1 MHGHERELC
10 VGPRS
15 EIDFRPGT
23 RGKLMMAGYK
33 IGVAVSLDNIFDNQ
47 TVRLGLFNIDV
58 DIPLRINDRGFRARP
73 YQVRSVRKAP
83 EVKLAEMHAKI
94 LPSHRE
100 RVFSGFGLKFKRSP
114 SDTNPAGDQHMSAV
128 LHYKRKIYTIRDLP
142 TLPVAAQKVMKL
154 ADDDAG
160 AEKLAAIISSDPAL
174 SARVLSLANSACYGH
189 RAKIATIG
197 RGGKDRAQLWKHS
210 FATATASALIAKRAH
225 IKDEDVCFMAG
236 LLHDVGKMIIEM
248 YFPTEADMDHMEIG
262 AWVAEQWQLP
272 PALVNAIAYHHSL
285 DLEHLSQPIVA
296 CVHAADAC
304 AKVALSPEGSEVAP
318 EVLRA
323 LRLSQDDFFDTAAEL
338 RRRRTQFDNL
348 LM

>member
-1 MHGHERELC
+1 
-10 VGPRS
+10 
-15 EIDFRPGT
+15 
-23 RGKLMMAGYK
+23 
-33 IGVAVSLDNIFDNQ
+33 
-47 TVRLGLFNIDV
+47 
-58 DIPLRINDRGFRARP
+58 
-73 YQVRSVRKAP
+73 
-83 EVKLAEMHAKI
+83 
-94 LPSHRE
+94 
-100 RVFSGFGLKFKRSP
+100 
-114 SDTNPAGDQHMSAV
+114 MSAV

-142 TLPVAAQKVMKL
+142 TLPVVAQKVMKL

-174 SARVLSLANSACYGH
+174 SARVLSLANSAYYGH
-189 RAKIATIG
+189 RAKIATIRQAMVVIGMNMLKQLSLSVLVCGTIG

-225 IKDEDVCFMAG
+225 IDEDVCFMAG

-262 AWVAEQWQLP
+262 AWMAERWQLP
-272 PALVNAIAYHHSL
+272 PALVSAIAYHHSL

-338 RRRRTQFDNL
+338 RRRRTQIDNL

>member
-1 MHGHERELC
+1 
-10 VGPRS
+10 
-15 EIDFRPGT
+15 
-23 RGKLMMAGYK
+23 
-33 IGVAVSLDNIFDNQ
+33 
-47 TVRLGLFNIDV
+47 
-58 DIPLRINDRGFRARP
+58 
-73 YQVRSVRKAP
+73 
-83 EVKLAEMHAKI
+83 
-94 LPSHRE
+94 
-100 RVFSGFGLKFKRSP
+100 
-114 SDTNPAGDQHMSAV
+114 MSTV

-142 TLPVAAQKVMKL
+142 TLPEVAQKVMKL
-154 ADDDAG
+154 ADDAAG

-174 SARVLSLANSACYGH
+174 SARVLSLANSAYYGH
-189 RAKIATIG
+189 RAKIATIRQAMVVIGMNMLKQLSLSVLVCGTIG

-225 IKDEDVCFMAG
+225 IKDVDVCFMAG

-262 AWVAEQWQLP
+262 AWMAERWQLP
-272 PALVNAIAYHHSL
+272 PALVSAI
-285 DLEHLSQPIVA
+285 SQPIVA

-338 RRRRTQFDNL
+338 RRRRTQIDSL